1 MKEPDSMG
9 ECVYFTNR
17 VLDKNGFIK
26 AWVLRKNCP
35 KCQKGLMGK
44 PKEKGKVKTRST
56 EYVCPECG
64 YTVPEDEYE
73 STLMI
78 CIKYKCDCG
87 NSGELELPFQR
98 KKMKRFDEETQK
110 SKTVE
115 AIKFNCQKCNKEHLI
130 TKKLK

>member
-1 MKEPDSMG
+1 MREPDSME

-17 VLDKNGFIK
+17 VLDKDGFIK
-26 AWVLRKNCP
+26 AWVFRRNCP

-44 PKEKGKVKTRST
+44 PKEKGKVKTRAA
-56 EYVCPECG
+56 EYVCSICG

-78 CIKYKCDCG
+78 DIKYKCDCG

-98 KKMKRFDEETQK
+98 KKIKRFDEETQK

-115 AIKFNCQKCNKEHLI
+115 AIRFNCQKCNKEHLI